1 MIKQIQKRVRGL
13 LSSLVLDKT
22 AAIFIENTRC
32 NIVAR
37 CFSSAEWPGTKLHTW
52 QLGISHLLAS
62 SKEPVCLLSAKKWA
76 NKNGSFPTVPQKTHG
91 FGGYEIWR
99 ASECNQPKAY
109 NTPVFKKTKRE
120 ELAEKWDN
128 LGFSIRPMNGHVRPG
143 CMWISLAKM
152 AGFACNVIAILG
164 KQVGYGTNVSFP
176 WFLIWHINSA
186 EVHLGRWQLGL
197 RRFCSSSISTHAH
210 QCRSR
215 RQSAI
220 RKDLNRVAGCFLP
233 SCLILAEL
241 KRFFK
246 DCLQKVIET
255 QMVTTPPTQERC
267 IMVCLCSKAWR
278 R

>member
-1 MIKQIQKRVRGL
+1 MIKRIQKRVRGL
-13 LSSLVLDKT
+13 LSSLVLYKT

-62 SKEPVCLLSAKKWA
+62 SKEPVCLLSAKTWAKKTAVSPRFTKKNPWIWGVPKW
-76 NKNGSFPTVPQKTHG
+76 P
-91 FGGYEIWR
+91 
-99 ASECNQPKAY
+99 ASERNQPKAY

-143 CMWISLAKM
+143 FLWDFLGKM
-152 AGFACNVIAILG
+152 AGYACNVIAILG

-220 RKDLNRVAGCFLP
+220 RKDLNRVSGCFLP
-233 SCLILAEL
+233 SCLILAEM